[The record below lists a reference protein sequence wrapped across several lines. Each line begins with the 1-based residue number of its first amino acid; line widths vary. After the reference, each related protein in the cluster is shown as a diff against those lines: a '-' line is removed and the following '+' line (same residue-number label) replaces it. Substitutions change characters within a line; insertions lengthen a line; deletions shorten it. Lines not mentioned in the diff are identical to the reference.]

1 MNALVLKFKE
11 VLYSVLP
18 ITILVLILNF
28 TLTPL
33 ESPLIIRFLIGAVLI
48 IFGLTIFL
56 LGVDT
61 GITPIG
67 TAMGSTI
74 VKSNKVWIVTTA
86 GLLLGFFI
94 SIAEPDLHILAGQI
108 DYVTS
113 GLIAK
118 SSIIV
123 VVSIGI
129 GVMISLGLNR
139 IIYDFPLS
147 KIFFILYGVIFIL
160 TPFTSREFLAIAFD
174 SAGAATGALTVPFIL
189 ALALGVSIIMKNG
202 KSSEE
207 NSFGLV
213 GIAFAGP
220 IISIILM
227 SIIINAEIITSGLGL
242 NEAMY
247 TTILGPFIEKLP
259 ATALE
264 VSIALVPI
272 LFVFLVFQK
281 VSFKLSRSTVLKIVF
296 GMLFAFLGLTMF
308 LLGVN
313 AGFMEVGSIVG
324 YKLASMEN
332 KIYIV
337 IIGFILGM
345 VTVLAEPAVH
355 VLTHQIEDVT
365 SGYVKRRVVLIALS
379 LGIATA
385 VALSIIRILIP
396 EIQLWHYLIPGYII
410 SIVMAHFVP
419 ELFVGIAFDSGAVA
433 SGPMSATFI
442 MAFAQGAAEAIEH
455 ANVLIDGFGMIAMVA
470 MAPVIALEVL
480 GFIFKAK
487 SKKEE

>member
-1 MNALVLKFKE
+1 MNTLVLKFKE
-11 VLYSVLP
+11 VLNSVLP

-74 VKSNKVWIVTTA
+74 VKSNKVWIVTIA
-86 GLLLGFFI
+86 GFLLGFFI

-113 GLIAK
+113 SLITK

-139 IIYDFPLS
+139 IIYDFPLN
-147 KIFFILYGVIFIL
+147 KIFFILYGVILIL

-189 ALALGVSIIMKNG
+189 ALALGVSIITKNG

-227 SIIINAEIITSGLGL
+227 SIIINTETITSGLGL

-264 VSIALVPI
+264 VFIALAPI

-281 VSFKLSRSTVLKIVF
+281 VSFKLSRSTVRKILF

-308 LLGVN
+308 LLGIN

-332 KIYIV
+332 KIYVV

-365 SGYVKRRVVLIALS
+365 SGYVKTRVVLIALS

-480 GFIFKAK
+480 GFFFKAK
-487 SKKEE
+487 SNKEE